1 VFRHRGQF
9 QSLDTIRALTCGA
22 PFSWS
27 NIISSIRPADL
38 SYMGIYENQDGE
50 RSAVGHITKSP
61 KLSTAQINFLLVP
74 PNSRQEDLVFLMEA
88 LVKEA
93 GAWGAKQIMAEI
105 SPEAAYFPEF
115 RRAGFVVFS
124 KQRIYRFAPPYTFQ
138 SGVNVHWQ
146 TWTSD
151 DIPAVRTLH
160 QTLVPPLIQPIEP
173 LTRLESLGLVCY
185 DEKGELQAFADLV
198 YGPVGVWVLPFVHPQ
213 SPLEPTGMLQQ
224 LVLDLPDLNGRPVY
238 LVSRSY
244 QPWIDSALESSP
256 AEQGSEQALLVR
268 YIALR
273 QRVTAGLTFSQLE
286 NGNAE
291 PTYPVT
297 SITGNKGSG

>member
-1 VFRHRGQF
+1 M
-9 QSLDTIRALTCGA
+9 TCGA

-38 SYMGIYENQDGE
+38 SFAGIYENQDGE

-74 PNSRQEDLVFLMEA
+74 PIPRQEDLVFLMEA

-93 GAWGAKQIMAEI
+93 GSWGAKQIVAEI
-105 SPEAAYFPEF
+105 SPDAAYFPEI
-115 RRAGFVVFS
+115 RKSGFVVFS
-124 KQRIYRFAPPYTFQ
+124 KQRIYRFASPYHFQ
-138 SGVNVHWQ
+138 SGVNIHWR

-151 DIPAVRTLH
+151 DIPAVRALY

-173 LTRLESLGLVCY
+173 LTRLETLGLVCF
-185 DEKGELQAFADLV
+185 DEKRELQAFADLV

-213 SPLEPTGMLQQ
+213 SSLDTTGILLQ
-224 LVLDLPDLNGRPVY
+224 LVLDLPDLNGRSVY
-238 LVSRSY
+238 LASRSY

-268 YIALR
+268 YIAIR
-273 QRVTAGLTFSQLE
+273 QRATAGLAFNPLE
-286 NGNAE
+286 NGSAE

-297 SITGNKGSG
+297 YITDNKGSGRI

>member
-1 VFRHRGQF
+1 M
-9 QSLDTIRALTCGA
+9 TCGA

-38 SYMGIYENQDGE
+38 SFAGIYENQDGE

-74 PNSRQEDLVFLMEA
+74 SIPRQEDLVFLLEA

-93 GAWGAKQIMAEI
+93 GTWGAKQIVAEI
-105 SPEAAYFPEF
+105 SPDAAYFSEF
-115 RRAGFVVFS
+115 RKSGFVVFS
-124 KQRIYRFAPPYTFQ
+124 KQRIYRFASPYHFQ
-138 SGVNVHWQ
+138 SGVDIHWR

-151 DIPAVRTLH
+151 DIPAVRTLY

-185 DEKGELQAFADLV
+185 DDKEELQAFADLV

-213 SPLEPTGMLQQ
+213 SPLDTTGILLQ
-224 LVLDLPDLNGRPVY
+224 LVLDLPDLNGRSVY
-238 LVSRSY
+238 LASRSY

-268 YIALR
+268 YIAIR
-273 QRVTAGLTFSQLE
+273 QRATAGLAFKQLE

-297 SITGNKGSG
+297 YITDNKGSG